1 MEYNKIEGLKC
12 EWGYGDHE
20 YLMSTI
26 DSLEIA
32 KEKCTRDNYCDG
44 INDYGCNGKHLM
56 MCSKGTRLLNSSH
69 GGCVF
74 DKKGMS

>member
-1 MEYNKIEGLKC
+1 MEYNKIEGLSC
-12 EWGYGDHE
+12 EWIYGDHG

-26 DSLEIA
+26 NSLEIA

-44 INDYGCNGKHLM
+44 VHDYGCNGKELKL
-56 MCSKGTRLLNSSH
+56 CAKGTRLLNSSY

-74 DKKGMS
+74 DKKGIS